1 MTTLSGKARPSLG
14 ETEIVYLLLTDPDGN
29 IIFANKAIHDQYP
42 LTNSTSSG
50 IHISELIFSGD
61 RLKARS
67 LISSITTSRYELA
80 EYTESLHLDRR
91 EASRHWRFYP
101 IFSPGREKITSLLCV
116 SSLETSNCGETKA
129 ANPNYKPDQYPAL
142 NSIGLDLNDPSYY
155 VGLLLEYTDNAFFLM
170 DTNLNVVFYN
180 QAAAEYYRSGF
191 GKELHRGFHFP
202 EIIPQELRDVRRK
215 MLHEKVLLGQTVE
228 TIGNMPSLGGQ
239 RIFHNIYR
247 PILNANA
254 DVIGICLIA
263 DDISEREKAKNEL
276 LKSERFFKSLI
287 SDSLDGIALTDTEGR
302 ISYMAASCRKILG
315 FEPEELVGK
324 NCFEFIHPGDIPLAR
339 SGFHDEIMRTPQAR
353 YYELRMK
360 RKSGEWVWM
369 MVRAHN
375 MLEDAAVNSIV
386 IFFSDI
392 TSRREA
398 DLARKK
404 AESQSIDRAAQI
416 NSILHSI
423 TDGFAAI
430 DRQLNI
436 ILWNHTSESMTG
448 RTAESILQ
456 KNILTIFPQ
465 FVNSPIHYRLQ
476 AAMDNS
482 VSVNFTEYLRD
493 AHSWIEF
500 SAYPSAQV
508 LFVYFRDVT
517 KRKQQ
522 EMMLEL
528 EREVFEMN
536 TRIGGTLRN
545 TMDYF
550 LHGIEKVY
558 PDMICSVMA
567 LDEEEEH
574 LFRFSTPGL
583 PKEYMDLIDGAETG
597 VNAGSCG
604 TSAHRRELV
613 VVSDIETDPLWIK
626 YKSIALKFGLRACWS
641 VPVISHE
648 GRVLATFA
656 VYYKTIKS
664 PTEDEINAI
673 SKFAGIL
680 AILMEKEIAEARLK
694 ISNERYKFATLATN
708 EAIWDWDLKTNEIYW
723 GDGFKRLF
731 GYSFPKGKG
740 SYEQWLT
747 CLHPDDRAIVDKCY
761 EGIFLRDKNSNI
773 IETEYRFLKWDGS
786 YADIVDIGYLLFNE
800 NGEAFRMVGSMRD
813 ITDFKRLQA
822 QLLQQELGRQKMV
835 IEAAIGAQE
844 KERAE
849 IGKELHDNINQ
860 VLSTTKLYLDLA
872 KTDEDRRMELLQMSS
887 RNINNAI
894 IEIRNLSHS
903 LVPPSLKDLGLVE
916 SIFDL
921 IGKIR
926 LTQSFNIEFD
936 FSDLSLEK
944 YITLDQKLT
953 LYRIVQEQFN
963 NIIKHADANVVNI
976 LLSLEEDS
984 IRLLMEDDGKGFDPV
999 LAKKGVGLNNIFN
1012 RAAFHD
1018 GTALLESAPGKGCRL
1033 RVAIPVI
1040 KS

>member
-1 MTTLSGKARPSLG
+1 MLFLSDR
-14 ETEIVYLLLTDPDGN
+14 N
-29 IIFANKAIHDQYP
+29 IIFANKATREHYP
-42 LTNSTSSG
+42 LTNSTTSG
-50 IHISELIFSGD
+50 IHISELLFNGD

-67 LISSITTSRYELA
+67 LISSITTSSYELA
-80 EYTESLHLDRR
+80 EYTESIQLYGHR
-91 EASRHWRFYP
+91 ASRQWRFYP
-101 IFSPGREKITSLLCV
+101 AYSPGREKITGLLCV
-116 SSLETSNCGETKA
+116 SSMDSSNSGDVKA
-129 ANPNYKPDQYPAL
+129 VNPQYNGDQYPAL
-142 NSIGLDLNDPSYY
+142 HTTGSDLDDPSYY
-155 VGLLLEYTDNAFFLM
+155 VGLLLEYTDNAFFLI
-170 DTNLNVVFYN
+170 DTHLNVVFYN

-202 EIIPQELRDVRRK
+202 EIIPLEFRDERRK

-228 TIGNMPSLGGQ
+228 TLGQIPSPQGQ

-254 DVIGICLIA
+254 NVIGICLIA

-324 NCFEFIHPGDIPLAR
+324 ICFDFIHPDDIPVAR
-339 SGFHDEIMRTPQAR
+339 SGFQDEIMRTPQAR
-353 YYELRMK
+353 YYELRLK
-360 RKSGEWVWM
+360 RRSGEWVWM

-375 MLEDAAVNSIV
+375 MLQDAAVNSIV

-398 DLARKK
+398 DLARKE
-404 AESQSIDRAAQI
+404 AESQSIERAAQI

-436 ILWNHTSESMTG
+436 ILWNHTSEKMTG
-448 RTAESILQ
+448 KTAESVLQ
-456 KNILTIFPQ
+456 KNILSIFPQ
-465 FVNSPIHYRLQ
+465 FVNSPIHYQLQ
-476 AAMDNS
+476 TAMDNS

-493 AHSWIEF
+493 AQSWIEF

-522 EMMLEL
+522 EMILEL

-536 TRIGGTLRN
+536 TRIGGALRS
-545 TMDYF
+545 TVDYF

-558 PDMICSVMA
+558 PGMLCSVMV

-574 LFRFSTPGL
+574 IFKFSAPGL
-583 PKEYMDLIDGAETG
+583 PNEYMDLIDGAETG
-597 VNAGSCG
+597 ANTGSFG
-604 TSAHRRELV
+604 TSAHLRELMI
-613 VVSDIETDPLWIK
+613 VSNIETDPLWAYWK
-626 YKSIALKFGLRACWS
+626 DTALGFGLRACWS
-641 VPVISHE
+641 VPIINHE
-648 GRVLATFA
+648 GKVLATFA

-680 AILMEKEIAEARLK
+680 LILMEREIAEARLK

-731 GYSFPKGKG
+731 GYSIPKGKG
-740 SYEQWLT
+740 SYEQWFT
-747 CLHPDDRAIVDKCY
+747 CLHPDDRAIVDRSY
-761 EGIFLRDKNSNI
+761 EGLFLRDKNTNI
-773 IETEYRFLKWDGS
+773 IQTEYRFLRWDGS

-800 NGEAFRMVGSMRD
+800 NGEAIRMVGSMRD
-813 ITDFKRLQA
+813 ITEFKKLQA

-872 KTDEDRRMELLQMSS
+872 KTDEGRRMELLQMSS
-887 RNINNAI
+887 KNINNAI
-894 IEIRNLSHS
+894 VEIRNLSHS

-926 LTQSFNIEFD
+926 LTQTFNIEFD

-944 YITLDQKLT
+944 HITLDQKLT
-953 LYRIVQEQFN
+953 LYRIVQEQLN

-984 IRLLMEDDGKGFDPV
+984 IRLLVEDDGKGFNPG

-1018 GTALLESAPGKGCRL
+1018 GIALLESAPGKGCRL
-1033 RVAIPVI
+1033 SVSVPAI
-1040 KS
+1040 KN